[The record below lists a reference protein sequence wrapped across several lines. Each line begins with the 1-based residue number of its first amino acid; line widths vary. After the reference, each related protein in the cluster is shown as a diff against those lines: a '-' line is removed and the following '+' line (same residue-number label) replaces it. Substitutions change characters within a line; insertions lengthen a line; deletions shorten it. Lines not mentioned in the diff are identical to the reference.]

1 VRIGVFGGTF
11 NPPHLG
17 HLVCSQE
24 ALLQLELERV
34 LLVPT
39 STPPHK
45 FVGDDPGP
53 GHRLE
58 MCRAA
63 IAGDDRLQTC
73 DLEVVRGGTSYTVD
87 TLEELKRRAPDSELF
102 LILGGDVAAGLPGW
116 RDPERVLAL
125 ARPAL
130 ATRSGTPPAAVSAAL
145 ERVPGGDSA
154 CPFEMPTI
162 EVSSTMIR
170 ERVAAR
176 QPIRYL
182 VPDGVAAY
190 IQDHG
195 LYRSDS
201 HNPAPPHRLPPAL
214 DSHHPPPPPR

>member
-11 NPPHLG
+11 NPPHLA
-17 HLVCSQE
+17 HLVCAQE
-24 ALLQLELERV
+24 ALVQLRLEHV

-39 STPPHK
+39 SVPPHK
-45 FVGDDPGP
+45 VVGDDPGP

-63 IAGDDRLQTC
+63 VAGDERLEAC
-73 DLEVVRGGTSYTVD
+73 ELEVARGGTSYTVD

-116 RDPERVLAL
+116 RDPERVLELATAAL
-125 ARPAL
+125 AA
-130 ATRSGTPPAAVSAAL
+130 RSGTAPAAVTSAL
-145 ERVPGGDSA
+145 QRVPGGERA
-154 CPFEMPTI
+154 CAFEMPTI

-170 ERVAAR
+170 ERVSAG

-182 VPDGVAAY
+182 VPDRVAAY
-190 IQDHG
+190 ITEHG
-195 LYRSDS
+195 LYAFDS
-201 HNPAPPHRLPPAL
+201 GESAR
-214 DSHHPPPPPR
+214 